1 LRGSLAADI
10 AVAGTRGD
18 PALTGTL
25 RADDLALRSVV
36 DGIALQDGRLRAR
49 LEGRRLLVDQLVL
62 RGGGADGG
70 SLSGSGDGSW
80 TAAGPQ
86 VRVTARL
93 DRLRASSRADR
104 ELTVSGDIRAGLAA
118 EGAEVRGDLRV
129 DRARITLPDETAP
142 RLSDDV
148 VVRNL
153 PPGVTLGPQRKT
165 KETAQDPAGRKL
177 TLAVNLD
184 FGNDFRVSGRGI
196 STRLAGQ
203 LVVSGD
209 SLAEPRLV
217 GQIRTIG
224 GEYQAYGQ
232 RLDIDRGVLRF
243 TGPADNPALDI
254 LAIRPRLTQK
264 VGVQV
269 TGTAQAPFVRLYAE
283 PDLPEAEKLS
293 WLILGRPAASGGAET
308 ALLQSAALALIQ
320 RRGGAGGGK
329 GPAQL
334 LGLDE
339 VGVRRDA
346 AEGPAVTLGKRLGRN
361 LYASYERSLAGA
373 LGTLYV
379 FYDLSRRV
387 TVRAQAGERAALDLI
402 FTFQYD

>member
-1 LRGSLAADI
+1 
-10 AVAGTRGD
+10 
-18 PALTGTL
+18 
-25 RADDLALRSVV
+25 
-36 DGIALQDGRLRAR
+36 
-49 LEGRRLLVDQLVL
+49 
-62 RGGGADGG
+62 
-70 SLSGSGDGSW
+70 
-80 TAAGPQ
+80 
-86 VRVTARL
+86 
-93 DRLRASSRADR
+93 
-104 ELTVSGDIRAGLAA
+104 
-118 EGAEVRGDLRV
+118 
-129 DRARITLPDETAP
+129 
-142 RLSDDV
+142 
-148 VVRNL
+148 
-153 PPGVTLGPQRKT
+153 
-165 KETAQDPAGRKL
+165 
-177 TLAVNLD
+177 VNLD

-196 STRLAGQ
+196 STRLAGA

-232 RLDIDRGVLRF
+232 RLDIERGVLRF

-254 LAIRPRLTQK
+254 LAVRPRLTQK

-293 WLILGRPAASGGAET
+293 WLMLGRPAAAGGAET
-308 ALLQSAALALIQ
+308 ALLQSAALALLE
-320 RRGGAGGGK
+320 RRGGGGSGK

-339 VGVRRDA
+339 LGFRRDA
-346 AEGPAVTLGKRLGRN
+346 TEGPAVTLGKRLGRN
-361 LYASYERSLAGA
+361 LYASYERSLSGA